1 MQHLYNILLLLWPL
15 FFLLQASL
23 ATNGRSRQHRSFGMA
38 VIRRRRI
45 DVHKR
50 LMLLATVALMQQPV
64 SEIGFIPLIPP
75 PHFLLIVV
83 VLTIISLRDLHVR
96 GHIHPVNLAG
106 GGVLLAIQGLQYCW
120 TGSPLWQSLVDRL
133 PGLISRSPVSS
144 KGSWW
149 KFL

>member
-1 MQHLYNILLLLWPL
+1 MQYLYNILFLLWLL

-38 VIRRRRI
+38 VIRRRI

-64 SEIGFIPLIPP
+64 SEIGFIPQIP

-83 VLTIISLRDLHVR
+83 VLAIISLRDLHVR

-106 GGVLLAIQGLQYCW
+106 GGVLLAIQGLQYW
-120 TGSPLWQSLVDRL
+120 WMGSPLWQSLVDGL

>member
-1 MQHLYNILLLLWPL
+1 MQHLYNILSLLWPL

-23 ATNGRSRQHRSFGMA
+23 ATNGRSPQHRSFGMA
-38 VIRRRRI
+38 VIRRRI

-64 SEIGFIPLIPP
+64 SEIGFIPQIP

-83 VLTIISLRDLHVR
+83 VVAIISLRDLHVR

-106 GGVLLAIQGLQYCW
+106 GGALLAIQGLQYW
-120 TGSPLWQSLVDRL
+120 WMGSPLWQSLVDGL

>member
-1 MQHLYNILLLLWPL
+1 MVSGRYQGVAGQHLYNILSLLWPL

-23 ATNGRSRQHRSFGMA
+23 ATNGRSPQHRSFGMA
-38 VIRRRRI
+38 VIRGRRI
-45 DVHKR
+45 DVQ
-50 LMLLATVALMQQPV
+50 MQQPV
-64 SEIGFIPLIPP
+64 SEIGFIPLIP

-106 GGVLLAIQGLQYCW
+106 GGALLAIQGLQYW
-120 TGSPLWQSLVDRL
+120 WMGSPLWQSLVDGL

>member
-1 MQHLYNILLLLWPL
+1 MIPVVSGRYQGAAVQHLYNILLLLWPL

-50 LMLLATVALMQQPV
+50 LMLLATVALIQQPV
-64 SEIGFIPLIPP
+64 SGIGFIPLIP

-83 VLTIISLRDLHVR
+83 VLAIISLRDLHVR

-106 GGVLLAIQGLQYCW
+106 GGALLAIQGLQYW
-120 TGSPLWQSLVDRL
+120 WMGSPLWQSLVD
-133 PGLISRSPVSS
+133 GLLVF
-144 KGSWW
+144 GE
-149 KFL
+149 

>member
-1 MQHLYNILLLLWPL
+1 MLPMPT
-15 FFLLQASL
+15 S
-23 ATNGRSRQHRSFGMA
+23 SSDS
-38 VIRRRRI
+38 VRI
-45 DVHKR
+45 DYWHR
-50 LMLLATVALMQQPV
+50 CLAGTVGCGRITASCLIPVVSGRYQGAAVQQPV
-64 SEIGFIPLIPP
+64 SEIGFIPLIP

-106 GGVLLAIQGLQYCW
+106 GGALLAIQGLQYW
-120 TGSPLWQSLVDRL
+120 WMGSPLWQSLVDGL